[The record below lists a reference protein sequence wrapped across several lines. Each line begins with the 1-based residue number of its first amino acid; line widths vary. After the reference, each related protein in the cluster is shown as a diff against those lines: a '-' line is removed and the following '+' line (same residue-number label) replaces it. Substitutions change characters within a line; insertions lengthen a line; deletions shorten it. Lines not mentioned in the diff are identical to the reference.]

1 MWHPPREPWGG
12 RRCCGDPPK
21 ATIQQRSRCSMKTDL
36 GGSAGGATRGRR
48 RVPPHDLD
56 AEQAVLGAML
66 LSRDAIAEAVN
77 MIGPE
82 HFYRPAHA
90 HVYEA
95 VRSLYA
101 KGEPSD
107 TVTVAAELSR
117 RGLSDKVGGNAAL
130 VRLQTGTPAAANAG
144 KYANIVYEAAT
155 LRKLIEVGGEIS
167 ELGYEGGDDVV
178 KTVDSAE
185 AMVYR
190 LAADRMGDTTV
201 SLSELLP
208 ANLERIEHLYE
219 QGGTVTG
226 TPTGYQALD
235 EVTSGLQPDT
245 LVVVGAR
252 PSVGKTS
259 FALGMAVHAAARA
272 NRPVLIFSLEM
283 SQIEISQRILCA
295 EARVDATRVRT
306 GRLVDTDWDKISTA
320 LGRLATAPIWVD
332 DNPAVT
338 IMEIRGKARRLRSQ
352 TGDLGLVIVDY
363 LQLMTGRHAA
373 ENRQVE
379 VSEISRGLKILAR
392 ELQCPVVALS
402 QLSRNLEQRQDKR
415 PVLADLRESGSIE
428 QDADV
433 VMFLYRDEVYNPDT
447 QDAGTAEVLVAKHRT
462 GPTGK
467 VRLAFIKHHT
477 RFANMSI
484 GI

>member
-1 MWHPPREPWGG
+1 MSDPFDYSDDDRSSAPPTR
-12 RRCCGDPPK
+12 
-21 ATIQQRSRCSMKTDL
+21 L
-36 GGSAGGATRGRR
+36 G

-56 AEQAVLGAML
+56 AEEALLGAML
-66 LSRDAIAEAVN
+66 LSRDAIADAVN
-77 MIGPE
+77 LIRPE

-95 VRSLYA
+95 VCSLYA
-101 KGEPSD
+101 QGEPAD
-107 TVTVAAELSR
+107 AVTVAAELNA
-117 RGLSDKVGGNAAL
+117 RGLADKVGGNAAL
-130 VRLQTGTPAAANAG
+130 VKLQTGTPASANAA
-144 KYANIVYEAAT
+144 KYANIVHEAAT
-155 LRKLIEVGGEIS
+155 LRKLIEVGGEIAD
-167 ELGYEGGDDVV
+167 LGYEGADDVV

-190 LAADRMGDTTV
+190 LAADRMGDTTA
-201 SLSELLP
+201 SLAELLP
-208 ANLERIEHLYE
+208 ANLERIEKLYE
-219 QGGTVTG
+219 QGEVITG
-226 TPTGYQALD
+226 TPTGYNDLD
-235 EVTSGLQPDT
+235 EITSGLQPNT

-259 FALGMAVHAAARA
+259 FALGMAAHAAIRA
-272 NRPVLIFSLEM
+272 HKPVLVFSLEM
-283 SQIEISQRILCA
+283 SQLEISQRILCA

-306 GRLVDTDWDKISTA
+306 GKLTDQDWTDISNA
-320 LGRLATAPIWVD
+320 LGRLAEAPIWID

-338 IMEIRGKARRLRSQ
+338 IMEIRGKSRRLRSQ
-352 TGDLGLVIVDY
+352 TGELGMVIVDY
-363 LQLMTGRHAA
+363 LQLMTGRHTA

-415 PVLADLRESGSIE
+415 PILADLRESGSIE
-428 QDADV
+428 QDADI
-433 VMFLYRDEVYNPDT
+433 VMFLYRDEVYNPET

-467 VRLAFIKHHT
+467 ARLAFIKHHT
-477 RFANMSI
+477 RFANMAR
-484 GI
+484 GA

>member
-1 MWHPPREPWGG
+1 VVSDPFDYSDDGLSSASPR
-12 RRCCGDPPK
+12 R
-21 ATIQQRSRCSMKTDL
+21 L
-36 GGSAGGATRGRR
+36 G

-56 AEQAVLGAML
+56 AEEALLGAML
-66 LSRDAIAEAVN
+66 LSRDAIADAVN
-77 MIGPE
+77 LIRPE

-95 VRSLYA
+95 VCSLYA
-101 KGEPSD
+101 KGEPAD
-107 TVTVAAELSR
+107 AVTVAAELNA
-117 RGLSDKVGGNAAL
+117 RGLADKVGGNAAL
-130 VRLQTGTPAAANAG
+130 VKLQTGTPASANAA
-144 KYANIVYEAAT
+144 KYANIVHEAAT
-155 LRKLIEVGGEIS
+155 LRKLIEVGGEIAD
-167 ELGYEGGDDVV
+167 LGYEGADDVV

-190 LAADRMGDTTV
+190 LAADRMGDTTA
-201 SLSELLP
+201 SLAELLP
-208 ANLERIEHLYE
+208 ANLERIEKLYE
-219 QGGTVTG
+219 QGDVITG
-226 TPTGYQALD
+226 TPTGYNDLD
-235 EVTSGLQPDT
+235 EITSGLQPNT

-259 FALGMAVHAAARA
+259 FALGMAAHAAIRA
-272 NRPVLIFSLEM
+272 HKPVLVFSLEM
-283 SQIEISQRILCA
+283 SQLEISQRILCA

-306 GRLVDTDWDKISTA
+306 GKLTDQDWTDISNA
-320 LGRLATAPIWVD
+320 LGRLAEAPIWID

-338 IMEIRGKARRLRSQ
+338 IMEIRGKSRRLRSQ
-352 TGDLGLVIVDY
+352 TGELGMVVVDY
-363 LQLMTGRHAA
+363 LQLMTGRHTA

-415 PVLADLRESGSIE
+415 PILADLRESGSIE
-428 QDADV
+428 QDADI
-433 VMFLYRDEVYNPDT
+433 VMFLYRDEVYNPET

-467 VRLAFIKHHT
+467 ARLAFIKHHT
-477 RFANMSI
+477 RFANMAR
-484 GI
+484 GA